1 MTMSNLKASLWCRG
15 ESLVFPLFL
24 HHLYI
29 PESKCCSFHQFCY
42 GFFFYSSKS
51 ISSITVLF
59 MLLNV
64 GIILTSYLDLFM
76 DTPNLYLLFLYII
89 CLRIQII
96 KFLRRIPSVYPIQ
109 YIVNIDIINTQLWSS
124 KNFSFYREKCK
135 IIYPN

>member
-1 MTMSNLKASLWCRG
+1 MTMSNLKAGLWWRG

-29 PESKCCSFHQFCY
+29 PESKCCSFHQSRY

-89 CLRIQII
+89 CLRI
-96 KFLRRIPSVYPIQ
+96 
-109 YIVNIDIINTQLWSS
+109 
-124 KNFSFYREKCK
+124 
-135 IIYPN
+135 